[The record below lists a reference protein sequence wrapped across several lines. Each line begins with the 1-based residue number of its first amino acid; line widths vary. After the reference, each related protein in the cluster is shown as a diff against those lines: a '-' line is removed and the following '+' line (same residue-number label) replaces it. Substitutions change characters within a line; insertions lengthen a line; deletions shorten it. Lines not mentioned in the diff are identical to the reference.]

1 MHISYL
7 RKYESELG
15 IQRTDFEVPER
26 PREEWYFD
34 TLPHG
39 RIVHVHPR
47 PLVKGN
53 KLQRIKSKNENCH
66 ILANIFLI

>member
-1 MHISYL
+1 MKHISWL

-26 PREEWYFD
+26 PREEWDFD

-39 RIVHVHPR
+39 RIVHVHPT

-53 KLQRIKSKNENCH
+53 NCN
-66 ILANIFLI
+66 A

>member
-1 MHISYL
+1 MKHISWL

-26 PREEWYFD
+26 PREEWDFD

-39 RIVHVHPR
+39 RIVHVHPT

-53 KLQRIKSKNENCH
+53 QL
-66 ILANIFLI
+66 